1 MHLDISEL
9 RDLAGDLEKGAAK
22 VEKAAPIVVSK
33 TAHDIAATAMIFAPV
48 ETGNLMGSIADPDI
62 NGLTAEIGPTAE
74 YGAYVEDGTHNE
86 DGSVR
91 MAAQPYM
98 GPAVDTHEPSFGT
111 ALGKVGEAIL

>member
-22 VEKAAPIVVSK
+22 VEKAAPVVVSK
-33 TAHDIAATAMIFAPV
+33 TAHDIEATAKIFSPV
-48 ETGNLMGSIADPDI
+48 DTGNLMGSISTTVD
-62 NGLTAEIGPTAE
+62 GLTAEVGPTAE
-74 YGAYVEDGTHNE
+74 YGSYVERGTHNE
-86 DGSVR
+86 DGSER

-98 GPAVDTHEPSFGT
+98 GPAVDTHESTFGT

>member
-22 VEKAAPIVVSK
+22 VEQAAPIVVSK
-33 TAHDIAATAMIFAPV
+33 TAHDIEATAKIFSPV
-48 ETGNLMGSIADPDI
+48 DTGNLMGSISTTVD
-62 NGLTAEIGPTAE
+62 GLTAEVGPTAE
-74 YGAYVEDGTHNE
+74 YGSYVEDGTHNE
-86 DGSVR
+86 DGSQR

-98 GPAVDTHEPSFGT
+98 GPAVDTHESSFGT

>member
-1 MHLDISEL
+1 MHLDVSEL

-22 VEKAAPIVVSK
+22 VEAVAPEVVSK
-33 TAHDIAATAMIFAPV
+33 AAHDIEATGKIFAPV
-48 ETGNLMGSIADPDI
+48 DTGNLMGSISTTVD
-62 NGLTAEIGPTAE
+62 GLTAEVGPTAE
-74 YGAYVEDGTHNE
+74 YGGYVEDGTHND

-98 GPAVDTHEPSFGT
+98 GPAVDTHESTFGT